1 MKRVVFALFLAFLTL
16 SPCSAQDSVLSQSQ
30 GYQLNESHLV
40 PGISLLNFLIQDQV
54 NQQELTY
61 LVQSSVQEFQT
72 NPAAFLQEIQG
83 LNQSVLQAQAIRDPM
98 MLAEFRQKVLAE
110 FYGAATQ
117 LPANQIPPYF
127 QVLFKRVPVV
137 AYDAQRKVVLTQP
150 DLQAAMAYVQE
161 LHAYQGQNVPIET
174 LNQMAY
180 QLSTNFSQLDNQS
193 QTMLSNGTLV
203 LAIFRANVQ
212 RMSQAQ
218 QQTLAQSYQQT
229 VPQSYSNTGGGSVA
243 TKQWENWHN
252 QQALNIYQETMNQN
266 HVTMMNVINNMGGS
280 DDYWTLEP
288 VNY

>member
-1 MKRVVFALFLAFLTL
+1 MKRVLVTLLLALVTL
-16 SPCSAQDSVLSQSQ
+16 VPCSAQDSVLSQSQ

-40 PGISLLNFLIQDQV
+40 PGISFLNFLIQDQV
-54 NQQELTY
+54 TQQELSY
-61 LVQSSVQEFQT
+61 LVQSSIQQFQA
-72 NPAAFLQEIQG
+72 NPAVFMQEIQG
-83 LNQSVLQAQAIRDPM
+83 LNQSVMQAQAIRDPM

-117 LPANQIPPYF
+117 VPANQIPPYL
-127 QVLFKRVPVV
+127 QILFKRVPVV

-161 LHAYQGQNVPIET
+161 LHAYQGQNVPMET

-180 QLSTNFSQLDNQS
+180 QLSSNFTQLDSQS
-193 QTMLSNGTLV
+193 QILLSNGTLV

-212 RMSQAQ
+212 RMNQAQ
-218 QQTLAQSYQQT
+218 QQAMAQNYQQT
-229 VPQSYSNTGGGSVA
+229 QAYSNTGSSVA